1 VVVTHYRRILD
12 ELKPDVIHV
21 LIDGRIVESGGPEL
35 AARLD
40 SEGYESW
47 RR

>member
-1 VVVTHYRRILD
+1 MTHYRRILD

-40 SEGYESW
+40 AEGYESW